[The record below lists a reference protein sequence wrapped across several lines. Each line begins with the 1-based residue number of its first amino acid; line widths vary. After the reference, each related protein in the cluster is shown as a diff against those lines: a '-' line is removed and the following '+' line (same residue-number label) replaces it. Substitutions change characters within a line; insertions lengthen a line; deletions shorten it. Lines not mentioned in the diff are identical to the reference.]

1 MKKIL
6 LTLTL
11 ICFVALPSA
20 VLGCWTYT
28 VWNIHD
34 DGSAP
39 GGLLITDSDGKI
51 FFGEQQVSEAYVSI
65 GLWREHLTLINNSDD
80 PDAPNDGMMFYLYPV
95 SEGSS
100 IDFNVYRAALDD
112 DGVITDY
119 ELIRVETF
127 QITEILY
134 QRIADYITPG
144 YLPVGCSAVSIEDD
158 LALTTDEMPCLV
170 YTEYDLDYHVKNL
183 VSFDADLWSSEIIG
197 DPELILDQYHGS
209 WFIPLGLISDS
220 IVVWRQQETETTTVR
235 SIDFSGSSLYS
246 TGDALPLSPLVT
258 LARPVETIK
267 TYDVTSTSYLI
278 ANAGQRVNL
287 VLPGNIENLEPEVT
301 TWDVDIKSATL
312 RITDSDGVAEFYTVE
327 NPPCG
332 KAIPIFGRY
341 SINPWGIGINDELV
355 IDLILSTGS
364 VSSDAGTGSG
374 YSITKPTAPRSV
386 ITVSALER
394 PER

>member
-127 QITEILY
+127 QIIRQEQMVVVSTLQLQIL
-134 QRIADYITPG
+134 
-144 YLPVGCSAVSIEDD
+144 
-158 LALTTDEMPCLV
+158 
-170 YTEYDLDYHVKNL
+170 K
-183 VSFDADLWSSEIIG
+183 F
-197 DPELILDQYHGS
+197 
-209 WFIPLGLISDS
+209 
-220 IVVWRQQETETTTVR
+220 
-235 SIDFSGSSLYS
+235 
-246 TGDALPLSPLVT
+246 
-258 LARPVETIK
+258 
-267 TYDVTSTSYLI
+267 
-278 ANAGQRVNL
+278 
-287 VLPGNIENLEPEVT
+287 
-301 TWDVDIKSATL
+301 
-312 RITDSDGVAEFYTVE
+312 
-327 NPPCG
+327 
-332 KAIPIFGRY
+332 
-341 SINPWGIGINDELV
+341 
-355 IDLILSTGS
+355 
-364 VSSDAGTGSG
+364 
-374 YSITKPTAPRSV
+374 
-386 ITVSALER
+386 
-394 PER
+394 

>member
-1 MKKIL
+1 MKKLL

-20 VLGCWTYT
+20 VLGCWT
-28 VWNIHD
+28 WESNPNRFP
-34 DGSAP
+34 S
-39 GGLLITDSDGKI
+39 GLLITDSEGKI
-51 FFGEQQVSEAYVSI
+51 FLGEQDVSEAYVSA
-65 GLWREHLTLINNSDD
+65 GLSRVVNRSFMIDENGNTEYGESEL
-80 PDAPNDGMMFYLYPV
+80 FYYYPQGGDETF
-95 SEGSS
+95 S
-100 IDFNVYRAALDD
+100 FFVYRAALDGE
-112 DGVITDY
+112 GVITDY
-119 ELIRVETF
+119 ELIRMQSFTVT
-127 QITEILY
+127 TPNLY
-134 QRIADYITPG
+134 VREAAYIEPG
-144 YLPVGCSAVSIEDD
+144 YLPVGCDVVSISDD
-158 LALTTDEMPCLV
+158 LAYTTDDLPCLV
-170 YTEYDLDYHVKNL
+170 YTHHDLDYHIKNL
-183 VSFDADLWSSEIIG
+183 VSFTNDFFYESSYDLSYKGIN
-197 DPELILDQYHGS
+197 PV
-209 WFIPLGLISDS
+209 SDS

-235 SIDFSGSSLYS
+235 SIDFSESSLYS

-267 TYDVTSTSYLI
+267 TYDVISTSYLI
-278 ANAGQRVNL
+278 ANAGQRVKL
-287 VLPGNIENLEPEVT
+287 VLPGNIENLKPEVT

-364 VSSDAGTGSG
+364 VSSDAGTGSA
-374 YSITKPTAPRSV
+374 YVITKPTAPRSV
-386 ITVSALER
+386 ITVSALAR